1 MTAPPDFSS
10 VAQSKAGGVSKLLR
24 VEGKQSGP
32 LESVFSPTDAGTQ
45 PSCACYS
52 PIQAQTP
59 FLSSL
64 SLVQLKQ
71 TTRESLHLSIYKD
84 GTTLQKYHGII

>member
-1 MTAPPDFSS
+1 MTVPPDFSS
-10 VAQSKAGGVSKLLR
+10 VAQSKAGGVSKLPR

-32 LESVFSPTDAGTQ
+32 LERVFSPTDAGIQ
-45 PSCACYS
+45 PSHACYS

-64 SLVQLKQ
+64 SVQLTQ
-71 TTRESLHLSIYKD
+71 ATRESLHLSIS
-84 GTTLQKYHGII
+84 